1 MSAKI
6 LVADD
11 EPDVLF
17 MTAFTLRQLGGY
29 EVIEARNGEEA
40 LDLSL
45 AHLPALMVL
54 DVQMPRLTG
63 YDVCRHVRKHTSL
76 RETPI
81 ILLSAKGQAA
91 EIEEGEAVGA
101 TMYMLKPYAP
111 QQLVAEVARLMP
123 AEG

>member
-1 MSAKI
+1 MPAKI

-29 EVIEARNGEEA
+29 EVIEARNGQEA

-45 AHLPALMVL
+45 EHAPALLVL

-63 YDVCRHVRKHTSL
+63 YEICREVRTHAAL
-76 RETPI
+76 QATPI
-81 ILLSAKGQAA
+81 ILLSAKGQVS
-91 EIEEGEAVGA
+91 EIQEGREAGA
-101 TMYMLKPYAP
+101 TLYMLKPYAP
-111 QQLVAEVARLMP
+111 QHLVEEVNRLI
-123 AEG
+123 AS

>member
-29 EVIEARNGEEA
+29 EVIEARNGQEA

-45 AHLPALMVL
+45 AHAPALMVL
-54 DVQMPRLTG
+54 DVQMPQLTG
-63 YDVCRHVRKHTSL
+63 YDVCRQI
-76 RETPI
+76 REHAGMAATPI
-81 ILLSAKGQAA
+81 ILLSAKGQAS
-91 EIEEGEAVGA
+91 EIEEGQAAGA

-111 QQLVAEVARLMP
+111 QQLVEEVGRFVPARR
-123 AEG
+123 